1 MPGLFCQVKV
11 PDPPREYDPWESE
24 VTADPGNPDIFKRP
38 WFTHE
43 DYLQYKQR
51 ENDV

>member
-1 MPGLFCQVKV
+1 MIINLPG
-11 PDPPREYDPWESE
+11 PPEIHDPYKGE
-24 VTADPGNPDIFKRP
+24 VTDDPDNPDIFKRP